1 MADRS
6 GANWL
11 TALRLYLA
19 ATAVLHLGWEILQL
33 PLYTIWRT
41 GTARELVFAIF
52 HCTAGDVM
60 IASLALLVSLIL
72 AGNSVWTAE
81 RFLPVM
87 VTTLGIGAGYTIYS
101 EWLNTVVRKTWAY
114 SDLMPIVPWIGTGL
128 FPLLQWLIV
137 PALVFASVLKSANAA
152 GPRDIKADS

>member
-1 MADRS
+1 MMADQT

-11 TALRLYLA
+11 TAFRLYLGT
-19 ATAVLHLGWEILQL
+19 TAVLHLVWEILQL

-41 GTARELVFAIF
+41 GTAREISFAVL
-52 HCTAGDVM
+52 HCTAGDLM

-72 AGNSVWTAE
+72 AGNSAWPAE

-87 VTTLGIGAGYTIYS
+87 VTTLGIGVGYTIYS

-128 FPLLQWLIV
+128 SPLLQWLIV
-137 PALVFASVLKSANAA
+137 PALVFASVAKCANAA
-152 GPRDIKADS
+152 GPTDVRA